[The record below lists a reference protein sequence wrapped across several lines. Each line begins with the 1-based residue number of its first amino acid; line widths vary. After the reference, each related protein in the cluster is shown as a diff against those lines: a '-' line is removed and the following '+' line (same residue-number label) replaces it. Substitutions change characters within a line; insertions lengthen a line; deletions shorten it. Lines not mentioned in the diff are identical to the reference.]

1 VVGPEYFFM
10 KQLDTDLRVILIEKK
25 TSAFSDL
32 MGQKI
37 ADEQVTVVDDGT
49 IENRRGSITTID
61 DEGSSN

>member
-1 VVGPEYFFM
+1 M